1 MEGQLGFVGPD
12 LGCKF
17 CVCCVWYVCVFVCL
31 CVCACVC
38 MPGIVAGYG
47 CLPFVT
53 AAAFC
58 IVVK

>member
-12 LGCKF
+12 LGCVVCGM
-17 CVCCVWYVCVFVCL
+17 CVYL
-31 CVCACVC
+31 CVCVCVC

-58 IVVK
+58 IVVKW